1 MPCGGLPAWMPG
13 SQSRNEV
20 SWAGIRVYAYY
31 FVRLLV
37 HAAAIRAK
45 TWILGLRQDI
55 STRRCVLGSGNFT

>member
-45 TWILGLRQDI
+45 TWILGLRQDNI
-55 STRRCVLGSGNFT
+55 NS